1 MMTRK
6 DYIRIFNKLD
16 KKDLV
21 EILVDIIDRSLPK
34 RHELGVQLP
43 SGTQS
48 PFLKPH
54 EWQPTCDELGKAG
67 PHPHVEDNIGY

>member
-1 MMTRK
+1 MTRE
-6 DYIRIFNKLD
+6 DYIRIFSKLD

-21 EILVDIIDRSLPK
+21 EMLVDIIDRSIPK
-34 RHELGVQLP
+34 QYGPGVQLP

-67 PHPHVEDNIGY
+67 PHPHIEDRIGY